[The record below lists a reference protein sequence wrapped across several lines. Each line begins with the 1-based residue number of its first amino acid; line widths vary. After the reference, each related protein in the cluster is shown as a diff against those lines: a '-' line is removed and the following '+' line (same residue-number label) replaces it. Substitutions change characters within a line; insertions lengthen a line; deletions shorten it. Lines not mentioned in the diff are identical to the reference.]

1 MAHTPSGT
9 DDLRQRSLAATREI
23 ATVVREIREL
33 ATTPCTDWDE
43 RWHHRRTEL
52 EARKAAF
59 VAECQ
64 DIEAMRSGSQ
74 QHNPRPSDAH
84 GPRSP
89 AVAREVQR

>member
-1 MAHTPSGT
+1 MAHTHSGT

-33 ATTPCTDWDE
+33 AATPWTDRDE

-52 EARKAAF
+52 EARKSAL

-64 DIEAMRSGSQ
+64 HIEAMRSRPQ
-74 QHNPRPSDAH
+74 DNPRPPDAH
-84 GPRSP
+84 GARNP
-89 AVAREVQR
+89 ALAREVQR

>member
-1 MAHTPSGT
+1 MVHAQSDR

-33 ATTPCTDWDE
+33 AATPWTDRDE

-52 EARKAAF
+52 EARKAAL

-64 DIEAMRSGSQ
+64 DIEAMRSSSQ
-74 QHNPRPSDAH
+74 DTLRPSDGH
-84 GPRSP
+84 GARNP
-89 AVAREVQR
+89 AAAREVQR